1 MRMQQPTPSVPSAL
15 GDVLLRERYLIGPL
29 LPSPA
34 DGRGAAH
41 TRREAARLGTAPLRS
56 AGGTPYMNEQ
66 NNTKPTSTNY

>member
-34 DGRGAAH
+34 LLMGGARL
-41 TRREAARLGTAPLRS
+41 TRRPAPC
-56 AGGTPYMNEQ
+56 P
-66 NNTKPTSTNY
+66 